1 MKHLF
6 SLTILFAG
14 LTLTFA
20 GCGDQAEVVEPS
32 QAAESVELSP
42 EEQAEY
48 DKEMAKQMGN

>member
-6 SLTILFAG
+6 SLTILFAA
-14 LTLTFA
+14 LTFA
-20 GCGDQAEVVEPS
+20 GCGDQAEVVEPD

-48 DKEMAKQMGN
+48 DKEMAQQMGN